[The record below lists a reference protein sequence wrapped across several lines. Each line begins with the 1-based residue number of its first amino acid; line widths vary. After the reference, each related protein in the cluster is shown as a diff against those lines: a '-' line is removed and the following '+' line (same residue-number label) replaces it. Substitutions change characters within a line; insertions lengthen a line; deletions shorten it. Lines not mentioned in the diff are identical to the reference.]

1 MDNATPS
8 NPADPSGSSAA
19 ATPTEAHE
27 QPAPGTPPPSG
38 PRVTRDE
45 MKDLGRLRRS
55 VTDRHVAGVAG
66 GIARHLDVDPIIVRV
81 ALVVAVFFG
90 GAGLLLYVAAWILVP
105 EEGTDDEP
113 LGLDQR
119 SRTIALA
126 GVGVLALVA
135 ALGDWA
141 GAFWF
146 PWPLAIGAALVVW
159 FLNRKE
165 QSSPRAG
172 SAAPPAYDGQLPVDP
187 AAHAPGYP
195 TGYDPSYATGYETGY
210 APAYD
215 PAGQWASYDRPRR
228 PRNPRKRG
236 PILFGFTMALICLGV
251 GALAVVDIAG
261 VAVADS
267 AYPALAL
274 GITAVMLVVGS
285 FWGRAGGLILLG
297 LVAALGTAAATVGG
311 SIGDETRYYAPTDAA
326 EVRQAYEFGGGR
338 FTLDLSEV
346 SDVEGL
352 DGRDLTIDGVG
363 GVVEV
368 VVPDGMDVD
377 VHTQVVGGT
386 SQVFD
391 EQADGFDIAQD
402 GFLDGGDGVPDMSI
416 TIDLVGGEILV
427 REAA

>member
-1 MDNATPS
+1 MVRGPGAEESWGMDNTS
-8 NPADPSGSSAA
+8 PASSAD
-19 ATPTEAHE
+19 ATPTSSDAATE

-66 GIARHLDVDPIIVRV
+66 GIARHLDVDAIIIRV

-113 LGLDQR
+113 LGLDTR
-119 SRTIALA
+119 SRTIALV

-159 FLNRKE
+159 FLHRK
-165 QSSPRAG
+165 QQDSPA
-172 SAAPPAYDGQLPVDP
+172 SYAAPPTYDGEL
-187 AAHAPGYP
+187 AGS
-195 TGYDPSYATGYETGY
+195 TTYDPTYGPATGYG
-210 APAYD
+210 AG
-215 PAGQWASYDRPRR
+215 GQWAAYDRPRR

-236 PILFGFTMALICLGV
+236 PVLFWFTLALIALAEGVLGV
-251 GALAVVDIAG
+251 ADLAGAP
-261 VAVADS
+261 VADS

-285 FWGRAGGLILLG
+285 FWGRAGGLILVG
-297 LVAALGTAAATVGG
+297 LVAALATAATTIG
-311 SIGDETRYYAPTDAA
+311 SNIEDDDRYYAPTSADAVQ
-326 EVRQAYEFGGGR
+326 ESYDFGGGQ
-338 FTLDLSEV
+338 FTLDLSDV
-346 SDVEGL
+346 SDVEAL
-352 DGRDLTIDGVG
+352 DGRDVTIDGLG
-363 GVVEV
+363 GTVEV
-368 VVPDGMDVD
+368 VVPGGMDVD
-377 VHTQVVGGT
+377 VRTQVVGGQ

-391 EQADGFDIAQD
+391 QRSDGFDITQD